1 MRYMFLLYGDES
13 RWAEV
18 TPEELQEVMQ
28 AYEAFSREVTEAGAF
43 VSGEP
48 LEASSAST
56 TVRVRDGEPVISD
69 GPFAETREQLGGFYV
84 LECRD
89 LDEAVRW
96 ATKIPAVTEGAIEI
110 RPVPD
115 YTAMGGEQPESERA
129 NA

>member
-56 TVRVRDGEPVISD
+56 TVRVRDGEPVLSD
-69 GPFAETREQLGGFYV
+69 GPFAETREQLGGYYV
-84 LECRD
+84 VDVPD
-89 LDEAVRW
+89 LDSALHW
-96 ATKIPAVTEGAIEI
+96 AAKIPDAANGCVEV
-110 RPVPD
+110 RPVIEFDAPAEAPD
-115 YTAMGGEQPESERA
+115 HDSAARA
-129 NA
+129 

>member
-1 MRYMFLLYGDES
+1 MKYMFLLYGDES

-28 AYEAFSREVTEAGAF
+28 AYEVFSREVTEAGVF

-48 LEASSAST
+48 LEVTSAAT
-56 TVRVRDGEPVISD
+56 TVRVRDGEPVLSD

-89 LDEAVRW
+89 LDDAVRW
-96 ATKIPAVTEGAIEI
+96 ATKIPAVNEGSVEI

-115 YTAMGGEQPESERA
+115 YTAMDEEQSEGERA